1 MKIHHFTSAMFAM
14 VFATTVA
21 AQSTST
27 TVTIDLGASESTSLK
42 FSAGLPYG
50 VNSVRALTVNVPL
63 AKATAVGCTN
73 GNLTTFL
80 DVIAASA
87 PSVND
92 FTASAVMAPS
102 ILTVLAAAK
111 TNAEPVRLYVDNN
124 SGACGVIAADII

>member
-1 MKIHHFTSAMFAM
+1 MKIHHFTSAMLAM

-27 TVTIDLGASESTSLK
+27 TVTIDLSASESTSLK
-42 FSAGLPYG
+42 FSAGIYG
-50 VNSVRALTVNVPL
+50 VNNLRAITVSVPL

-124 SGACGVIAADII
+124 SGACGVIAADIL